1 MKRVLLFFA
10 VLICAC
16 NLAQAQG
23 CSDAGFCSAGS
34 MKSGGDQ
41 SQSDFTLSLPF
52 ALGEQLASIF
62 IIQPELN
69 YKIGE
74 KQKIQIKLAY
84 QFVSG
89 NLGNTH
95 GLGDPIVTYSR
106 IIKEK
111 NDWISV
117 ANLGGRFAVDNANKK
132 SENNRPLPMPYQT
145 SLGTYDLIAGL
156 AIKNDHWNFAIGY
169 QQPLV
174 QNNNNSFYHDL
185 TASID
190 ELKYFESR
198 HLERKGDIMI
208 RAERTEEW
216 KKFKITAGFL
226 PIYHLGKDVVS
237 TSLGKTE
244 IANSEGLT
252 LNINFN
258 LSYKLKENA
267 FIGLVGASPLIV
279 RTNRP
284 DGLTRA
290 FVASPY
296 FIFKF

>member
-1 MKRVLLFFA
+1 MKNTLIILFALVCVNQFA
-10 VLICAC
+10 
-16 NLAQAQG
+16 NAQG

-41 SQSDFTLSLPF
+41 GQSDFTLSLPF

-84 QFVSG
+84 QIVSG
-89 NLGNTH
+89 DLGHTN

-111 NDWISV
+111 NGWITI
-117 ANLGGRFAVDNANKK
+117 ANLGARFAVNDANKK
-132 SENNRPLPMPYQT
+132 SESNRPLPMPYQT
-145 SLGTYDLIAGL
+145 SLGTYDIIAGL
-156 AIKNDHWNFAIGY
+156 ALKNDHWNFAFGY
-169 QQPLV
+169 QQPLI
-174 QNNNNSFYHDL
+174 QNNNNGFYHDS
-185 TASID
+185 AVSND
-190 ELKYFESR
+190 ELNYFESR
-198 HLERKGDIMI
+198 NLVRKGDIML

-216 KKFKITAGFL
+216 EKLKITAGFL
-226 PIYHLGKDVVS
+226 PIYHLGRDEVT
-237 TSLGKTE
+237 TSMGKMK
-244 IANSEGLT
+244 IPNSEGLT

-258 LSYKLKENA
+258 MSYKLKENTY
-267 FIGLVGASPLIV
+267 IGLVGASPLLV
-279 RTNRP
+279 RQNRP

-296 FIFKF
+296 FIYKF